1 MSTLFQELKLVNS
14 NIPRELQVQKIK
26 LIRTYTCE
34 WRYVTTAC
42 FDSLSVNIIL
52 ISKTVRKHFYLE
64 GSCVMSHAEFVSIF
78 IFIDVNNKYTS
89 KTFLLPRKA
98 RNILESIENVALYW
112 STLSP
117 VQR

>member
-1 MSTLFQELKLVNS
+1 
-14 NIPRELQVQKIK
+14 
-26 LIRTYTCE
+26 
-34 WRYVTTAC
+34 
-42 FDSLSVNIIL
+42 
-52 ISKTVRKHFYLE
+52 
-64 GSCVMSHAEFVSIF
+64 MSHAEFVSIF
-78 IFIDVNNKYTS
+78 IFIDVNNEYTS